1 MEGCVSK
8 RHNNKKGE
16 EIAEYIG
23 EMRPSNSILLDVQDA
38 DEWPEWNVNVS
49 FKDKI

>member
-8 RHNNKKGE
+8 WHNNKKGE

-23 EMRPSNSILLDVQDA
+23 EMRLSYSILLHVQDA
-38 DEWPEWNVNVS
+38 DE
-49 FKDKI
+49 